1 MNFEN
6 KLISGLFIK
15 RYKRFFAD
23 IKIKNKIVTVHC
35 ANSGSM
41 MGLLNKDNKVWIM
54 EATNKK
60 RKLKYTLQIIKDNN
74 SKVGVN
80 THLTNKIV
88 NHALKNNL
96 IKDFSD
102 KVIITSEKVFGS
114 NTRFDFFL
122 EEKNTKSY
130 LEVKNVTLKRK
141 DRIAEFPDSVTTRG
155 TKHLNE
161 LINATKKGYKAYL
174 LFVIQRADCDKFEI
188 AKDIDPEY
196 SKTLIKAVKN
206 NVKILCYDCKFS
218 SKGIILN
225 NQIKFQINDW
235 RISRSI

>member
-6 KLISGLFIK
+6 KLIPGLFVK

-23 IKIKNKIVTVHC
+23 VSVNNKIITAHC

-41 MGLLNKDNKVWIM
+41 MGLLNKKNKVWLM
-54 EATNKK
+54 ESNNKK
-60 RKLKYTLQIIKDNN
+60 RKLKHTLQIIEDNG

-88 NHALKNNL
+88 YHALEKNL
-96 IKDFSD
+96 IKDFSK
-102 KVIITSEKVFGS
+102 KVKIKSEQVFGE
-114 NTRFDFFL
+114 NTRFDFYL
-122 EEKNTKSY
+122 EDGINKSF

-141 DRIAEFPDSVTTRG
+141 PKIAEFPDSVTVRG

-161 LINATKKGYKAYL
+161 LINATKKGFKSYL
-174 LFVIQRADCDKFEI
+174 LFVIQREDCNRFEI

-196 SKTLIKAVKN
+196 SKTLINAIKH
-206 NVKILCYDCKFS
+206 NVKILCYDCKFL

-225 NQIKFQINDW
+225 NKIKFQINE
-235 RISRSI
+235 

>member
-218 SKGIILN
+218 SKGIIIN
-225 NQIKFQINDW
+225 NQIKFQIND
-235 RISRSI
+235 